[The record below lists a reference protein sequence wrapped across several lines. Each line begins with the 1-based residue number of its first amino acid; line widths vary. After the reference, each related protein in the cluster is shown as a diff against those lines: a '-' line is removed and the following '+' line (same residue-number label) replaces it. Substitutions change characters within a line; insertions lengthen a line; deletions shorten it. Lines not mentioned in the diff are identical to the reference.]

1 MTNNKNKKNL
11 SYLTDIMSTLRG
23 PDGCP
28 WDKEQT
34 LKTLAPHTLEEA
46 YEVLH
51 ALDTI
56 NLEKDT
62 GDYENL
68 KEELGDLLFQIVF
81 ACQMASEADK
91 FDIGDVIETVGTK
104 MVRRHP
110 HVFGSDDK
118 KLDTAKEV
126 LSQWHDIKEEESK
139 SKGGQPSG
147 VKQIQG
153 YLSGI
158 PNSMPALIRAN
169 KVSEKAAK
177 VGYDW
182 EKIEQIFDK
191 VDEELL
197 EFKEA
202 LVENDKDHVEEEMG
216 DMLFALVNLSR
227 FVEVDAE
234 EALRK
239 TIEKF
244 IRRFHYIEDNLTKN
258 KSSLKDATLD
268 EMEELWDSAKREERN
283 S

>member
-1 MTNNKNKKNL
+1 MKKTLTTKNTKDLN
-11 SYLTDIMSTLRG
+11 YLTEIMATLRG
-23 PDGCP
+23 PEGCP

-56 NLEKDT
+56 DIET
-62 GDYENL
+62 GSGDYENL

-81 ACQMASEADK
+81 ACQMANETGK
-91 FDIGDVIETVGTK
+91 FDMGDVIETVGEK

-110 HVFGSDDK
+110 HVFEDSSEG
-118 KLDTAKEV
+118 LDAKEV
-126 LSQWHDIKEEESK
+126 LSRWHDIKEKEKALREGSLK
-139 SKGGQPSG
+139 DRNKPE
-147 VKQIQG
+147 G
-153 YLSGI
+153 YLSNI
-158 PNSMPALIRAN
+158 PHTMPALIRAN

-191 VDEELL
+191 VDEELG

-202 LVENDKDHVEEEMG
+202 LAEGDKEHVEEEMG

-244 IRRFHYIEDNLTKN
+244 IRRFHYIEESLTKN
-258 KSSLKDATLD
+258 GSSLKEATLD
-268 EMEELWDSAKREERN
+268 EMEELWEKSKRDV
-283 S
+283 

>member
-1 MTNNKNKKNL
+1 MTTNNKDKKSL
-11 SYLTDIMSTLRG
+11 KYLTDIMATLRG

-56 NLEKDT
+56 DIDKGT

-81 ACQMASEADK
+81 ACQMASETGK
-91 FDIGDVIETVGTK
+91 FDIGDVIHTVGEK

-110 HVFGSDDK
+110 HVFGSNADK
-118 KLDTAKEV
+118 GLTPKEV
-126 LSQWHDIKEEESK
+126 LSRWHDIKEKEKTLKEGSLSK
-139 SKGGQPSG
+139 TK
-147 VKQIQG
+147 KQEG
-153 YLSGI
+153 YLSNI
-158 PNSMPALIRAN
+158 PHTMPSLIRAN

-191 VDEELL
+191 VDEELG

-202 LVENDKDHVEEEMG
+202 LAIGSKKEIEEEMG
-216 DMLFALVNLSR
+216 DIFFSLVNLSR

-244 IRRFHYIEDNLTKN
+244 IRRFHYIEENLTKGG
-258 KSSLKDATLD
+258 SSLKEASLD
-268 EMEELWDSAKREERN
+268 EMEELWDSAKRKE
-283 S
+283 

>member
-1 MTNNKNKKNL
+1 MKKDKKDL
-11 SYLTDIMSTLRG
+11 SYLTDIMATLRG

-56 NLEKDT
+56 DIEKGT
-62 GDYENL
+62 GDFKNL

-81 ACQMASEADK
+81 ACQMASEDNH
-91 FDIGDVIETVGTK
+91 FNIGDVIQTVAEK

-110 HVFGSDDK
+110 HVFGKEDQ
-118 KLDTAKEV
+118 KLNTAKEV

-139 SKGGQPSG
+139 SKG
-147 VKQIQG
+147 VKQIEG
-153 YLSGI
+153 YLSNI
-158 PNSMPALIRAN
+158 PHSMPALIRAN

-191 VDEELL
+191 VDEELA

-202 LVENDKDHVEEEMG
+202 LAEGDKEHVEEEMG

-258 KSSLKDATLD
+258 NSSLKEATLD
-268 EMEELWDSAKREERN
+268 EMEELWNESKQKEN
-283 S
+283 KI